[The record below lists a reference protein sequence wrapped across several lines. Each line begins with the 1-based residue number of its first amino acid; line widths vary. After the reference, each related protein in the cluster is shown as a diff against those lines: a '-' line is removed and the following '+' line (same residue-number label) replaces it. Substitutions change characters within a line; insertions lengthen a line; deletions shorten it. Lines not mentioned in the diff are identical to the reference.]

1 MEFLPIHE
9 DQIHVSVRGKVS
21 SWSPWWIY
29 ALWTFLNHIF
39 FRFSI
44 EIETYYTSDGGH
56 QENLFH
62 LSNSDARN
70 RVVDLIDVVK
80 DQVECVVYRHAKKG
94 ESYVGCV
101 NSFLRPGRGITQP
114 SHRLF

>member
-1 MEFLPIHE
+1 M
-9 DQIHVSVRGKVS
+9 VSLVDLCVVDFPQS
-21 SWSPWWIY
+21 D
-29 ALWTFLNHIF
+29 FF

-80 DQVECVVYRHAKKG
+80 DQVE
-94 ESYVGCV
+94 
-101 NSFLRPGRGITQP
+101 
-114 SHRLF
+114 

>member
-1 MEFLPIHE
+1 MVQISAAQVRAYSGGGSVELVPLYE
-9 DQIHVSVRGKVS
+9 DKIHVSLRGKVS
-21 SWSPWWIY
+21 AIWCIIRI
-29 ALWTFLNHIF
+29 ALSVNHLEYT

-56 QENLFH
+56 QDNIFN

-80 DQVECVVYRHAKKG
+80 DQVE
-94 ESYVGCV
+94 
-101 NSFLRPGRGITQP
+101 
-114 SHRLF
+114 